1 MFHDASIIL
10 SKHILNQMFETF
22 FDKSK
27 NLRMPDFFLY
37 PGPHFIVLYAFVKSD
52 KILGSSPISLLYHR
66 ITFYIKCS
74 KSFFFFF

>member
-27 NLRMPDFFLY
+27 NLRMPAFFS
-37 PGPHFIVLYAFVKSD
+37 IVFYAFVKSD
-52 KILGSSPISLLYHR
+52 KILGSSPISLLYYR
-66 ITFYIKCS
+66 ITIYIKCS
-74 KSFFFFF
+74 KSFFFFFEKSKN